1 MEQREGRSVYGD
13 WRTAAPNESGLL
25 RSEFKWLLRPTTPYE
40 MLDDSIALYRE
51 YFPPLFKLSFLIF
64 LFPIVLTILFLIPI
78 TIIEVRFSTATITS
92 ALLTFGLTVLILP
105 YLAIASPLQAMTS
118 AYLAYRFLQGQPV
131 RSLREMWQAVR
142 PRLWTLIWNQ
152 FLVMFLLGV
161 AHATLGIVFLIAMVS
176 ALVGI
181 ALWNL
186 GSAASLLLTMMF
198 MLGLVI
204 AWIVTSALITM
215 WVIVLP
221 QIILFEPQVDALT
234 AIARA
239 IALVRPNFRHVFL
252 SCILFWAFQGVLYLS
267 AYMCLILVV
276 SVMAMVMHAYGVD
289 IANTYLRFANT
300 FGNLVDV
307 VSYVVFV
314 FVMPPVYLS
323 SFFLYF
329 DLRYRTEGLDIA
341 QVLTHGGRG

>member
-13 WRTAAPNESGLL
+13 WRTVSLNESGLL

-40 MLDDSIALYRE
+40 MIDDSIALYRE
-51 YFPPLFKLSFLIF
+51 YFPPLLKLSFLIF

-78 TIIEVRFSTATITS
+78 TITEVRSPTPTTAPT
-92 ALLTFGLTVLILP
+92 LLECGSMALILP
-105 YLAIASPLQAMTS
+105 YLVVASPLQALTS

-152 FLVMFLLGV
+152 FLVMSLLGV
-161 AHATLGIVFLIAMVS
+161 VYAALGIVSGIAMVS
-176 ALVGI
+176 VLAGLAL
-181 ALWNL
+181 LNL
-186 GSAASLLLTMMF
+186 GFGASLLLTMMF
-198 MLGLVI
+198 MLGLAI
-204 AWIVTSALITM
+204 AWIVISALITM

-234 AIARA
+234 AIARS

-252 SCILFWAFQGVLYLS
+252 SCILFLAFHGVLYLS
-267 AYMCLILVV
+267 AYMCLSLVV
-276 SVMAMVMHAYGVD
+276 GVVAMVMYAYGVD
-289 IANTYLRFANT
+289 IENAYLRYVNA
-300 FGNLVDV
+300 FGNLVDL
-307 VSYVVFV
+307 VSYMVFV

-341 QVLTHGGRG
+341 QVLAQGGHG